1 MSFSICCRGNDN
13 KVLLGTL
20 GIMRGEALTR
30 ASPLRY
36 KFKMAMKKC
45 FFRLN
50 MNVLIRALI
59 NCGGR

>member
-20 GIMRGEALTR
+20 GIMRGKALTR

-59 NCGGR
+59 NCGRR